1 MSRRFAEHIIVT
13 AAKIIGNNSDGDLVN
28 GYEWCIEQ
36 VRNSTYLEL
45 ASGLEIQKAIAY
57 LREDNF
63 SKAITTLKQFEKA
76 EAKLASAAATNLSFL
91 HFLEK
96 DLNNA
101 HKYADLALKTDK
113 FNPASLTNK
122 GNCCF
127 VQGDYDKARYY
138 YEEALNIDA
147 GCVQALHNLILT
159 LINSNQYQR
168 VKDYLHKYTVI
179 QPENTQVFCLMA
191 KVLQQTND
199 LDHAKSW
206 YLQALSIHRTDG
218 HLHRRI
224 GELID
229 SQGDKSNALQ
239 YYFDAYRHTPCD
251 IQTLEWLASYY
262 IETQYPEKAVEY
274 CAQAALVK
282 PGEIK
287 WHLMVASC
295 HRRSGDYA
303 AAIEKYKW
311 IHQHFPD
318 DTDCIQFLIK
328 IAIDLGLPEREM
340 YENELKKVNKM
351 KEIQLQRKTSA
362 DKSRNIIKGRKISS
376 AEHEISRSNR
386 NQIMDDH
393 GKRTPINLD
402 NTEGVFSQQGPI
414 TIHPYIDQ
422 FPQQMTHERPRTA
435 ISKKETHAIVFDDKD
450 DAAELLPD

>member
-1 MSRRFAEHIIVT
+1 MFR
-13 AAKIIGNNSDGDLVN
+13 
-28 GYEWCIEQ
+28 
-36 VRNSTYLEL
+36 
-45 ASGLEIQKAIAY
+45 
-57 LREDNF
+57 
-63 SKAITTLKQFEKA
+63 
-76 EAKLASAAATNLSFL
+76 
-91 HFLEK
+91 
-96 DLNNA
+96 
-101 HKYADLALKTDK
+101 
-113 FNPASLTNK
+113 
-122 GNCCF
+122 
-127 VQGDYDKARYY
+127 
-138 YEEALNIDA
+138 
-147 GCVQALHNLILT
+147 
-159 LINSNQYQR
+159 
-168 VKDYLHKYTVI
+168 
-179 QPENTQVFCLMA
+179 
-191 KVLQQTND
+191 
-199 LDHAKSW
+199 
-206 YLQALSIHRTDG
+206 
-218 HLHRRI
+218 
-224 GELID
+224 
-229 SQGDKSNALQ
+229 
-239 YYFDAYRHTPCD
+239 
-251 IQTLEWLASYY
+251 
-262 IETQYPEKAVEY
+262 
-274 CAQAALVK
+274 

-393 GKRTPINLD
+393 GKR
-402 NTEGVFSQQGPI
+402 PI